1 MIKLVCRDGETVV
14 PKLYSGQLKLFKR
27 NPELADAPDYVLR
40 CNAKLGALNLLL
52 GRLYDKNTPVQIT
65 EENFSEL
72 RGLCYELGFS
82 GINEELDAFDFNN
95 RQQLNHEVITLRAR
109 VARQEKLL
117 MELQGQIRELLED
130 KKKANTASYS
140 ASALDKRPA
149 APRSEHRPEDSE
161 KLDKTSG
168 ETLSHGVDVLKEH
181 ERRPEIRREFVF
193 TGSNPLD
200 GVIAQLSRDCGGNVH
215 DKEIVEVTGNGM
227 GMTGYEPKC
236 AADLSSNSRYY
247 SSETLGSWIC
257 YDLKE
262 RSICPHSYTVKSYGT
277 GPGGCH
283 PKSWVFEGSH
293 DKKTWTAL
301 DRRGDNNDLND
312 SRVTR
317 NFTVQYP
324 SREFFRFLR
333 LRLTGENHN
342 GGASLRI
349 TALEVFGVLVE
360 K

>member
-14 PKLYSGQLKLFKR
+14 PKPYCGQLKLFKR
-27 NPELADAPDYVLR
+27 NPELADAPEYVLR

-52 GRLYDKNTPVQIT
+52 CRLYDKNAPAQIT
-65 EENFSEL
+65 EENFSDL

-82 GINEELDAFDFNN
+82 GINEELNAFDFNN
-95 RQQLNHEVITLRAR
+95 RQQLNREVITLRAR

-130 KKKANTASYS
+130 KKKANATA
-140 ASALDKRPA
+140 LEGRLA
-149 APRSEHRPEDSE
+149 APRTERLPEDSE
-161 KLDKTSG
+161 KLDKTGGG
-168 ETLSHGVDVLKEH
+168 EPLSHAVNVLKEH
-181 ERRPEIRREFVF
+181 ERRPEIRKEFVY
-193 TGSNPLD
+193 TGTNPLD

-215 DKEIVEVTGNGM
+215 DKEIVEVTGSGV
-227 GMTGYEPKC
+227 GMTGYESKR

-247 SSETLGSWIC
+247 SSEILGSWIC
-257 YDLKE
+257 YDFKE
-262 RSICPHSYTVKSYGT
+262 RSICPQSYTVRSYGT

-293 DKKTWTAL
+293 DKKTWTLL
-301 DRRGDNNDLND
+301 DRRCNNSDLND
-312 SRVTR
+312 SRVTH
-317 NFTVQYP
+317 NFAVESP
-324 SREFFRFLR
+324 SREFFRFIR
-333 LRLTGENHN
+333 LRLTGENHS

-349 TALEVFGVLVE
+349 TALEVFGVLME